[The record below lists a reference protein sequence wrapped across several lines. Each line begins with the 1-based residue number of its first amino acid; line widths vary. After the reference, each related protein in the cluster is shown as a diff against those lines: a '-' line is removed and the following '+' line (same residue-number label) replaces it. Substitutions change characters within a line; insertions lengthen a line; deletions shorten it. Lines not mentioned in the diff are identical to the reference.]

1 MYTFTFLF
9 QVYGL
14 QTPKEK
20 LSHNE
25 KYKIKRQEKSVF
37 FTPKKNKSKFPVS
50 ANPVN
55 NLNIRQSKFGMVGY
69 TTITIDTLKNKTY
82 TLEKVPSRSPLE
94 GSLNMRLSVHSES
107 NVTERGFLTYFTE
120 VNGFGD
126 WHRRWCV
133 LKGKHIF
140 ITTIFFDC

>member
-1 MYTFTFLF
+1 M
-9 QVYGL
+9 
-14 QTPKEK
+14 
-20 LSHNE
+20 
-25 KYKIKRQEKSVF
+25 
-37 FTPKKNKSKFPVS
+37 
-50 ANPVN
+50 
-55 NLNIRQSKFGMVGY
+55 NIRQSKFGMVGY

-140 ITTIFFDC
+140 ITIIFF